1 MSIYIY
7 QTKFTGHRIE
17 HLRLFRLILKK
28 RAKFGNSLLSSYKSK
43 YLLIPSISDNTII
56 FLFFSI
62 LRSFFFKKKTIAI
75 HLRGTYLF
83 KKGFYNKLRFF
94 IFKILKNLK
103 NLKIVYI
110 PSSKY
115 FPQFNK
121 LSKFSLDD
129 PMLWDKHFFFK
140 KKYKFKKEKKIIIQ
154 YIGAFNKSK
163 GGYDFINVAKQFLD
177 NKRYEFRINGILQD
191 NFLKNEVLKYRNI
204 KFKNKI
210 FNNKEIPKLYL
221 KSDLIWG
228 FYDKTFDQ
236 SSGIVS
242 RAVQFNI
249 PVIVRF
255 KSVISKYEPRFKN
268 ILICKNILDITKAI
282 NRYKRTKSKSI
293 NIENIKKDNLN
304 KFLKLFDNDKKNYFK

>member
-17 HLRLFRLILKK
+17 YLRLFRLILKK

-115 FPQFNK
+115 FPQFTK

-129 PMLWDKHFFFK
+129 PMLWDKHFFLKKNTNLK
-140 KKYKFKKEKKIIIQ
+140 KKKK
-154 YIGAFNKSK
+154 
-163 GGYDFINVAKQFLD
+163 L
-177 NKRYEFRINGILQD
+177 
-191 NFLKNEVLKYRNI
+191 
-204 KFKNKI
+204 
-210 FNNKEIPKLYL
+210 LY
-221 KSDLIWG
+221 
-228 FYDKTFDQ
+228 
-236 SSGIVS
+236 
-242 RAVQFNI
+242 
-249 PVIVRF
+249 
-255 KSVISKYEPRFKN
+255 N
-268 ILICKNILDITKAI
+268 ILEL
-282 NRYKRTKSKSI
+282 SI
-293 NIENIKKDNLN
+293 N
-304 KFLKLFDNDKKNYFK
+304 LKGDMIL